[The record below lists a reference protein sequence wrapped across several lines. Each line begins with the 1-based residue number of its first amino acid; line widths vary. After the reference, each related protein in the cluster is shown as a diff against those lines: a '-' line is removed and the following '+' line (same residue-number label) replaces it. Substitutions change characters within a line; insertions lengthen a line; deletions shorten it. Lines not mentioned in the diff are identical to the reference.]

1 MRNIS
6 IRMSE
11 SAWESIQA
19 EARQDGVSA
28 SEFVRESVF
37 FRLGYRYAGRM
48 DDDELVKRLRPMGL
62 VPPTY

>member
-11 SAWESIQA
+11 SAWQA
-19 EARQDGVSA
+19 VKDEADSDGVSA